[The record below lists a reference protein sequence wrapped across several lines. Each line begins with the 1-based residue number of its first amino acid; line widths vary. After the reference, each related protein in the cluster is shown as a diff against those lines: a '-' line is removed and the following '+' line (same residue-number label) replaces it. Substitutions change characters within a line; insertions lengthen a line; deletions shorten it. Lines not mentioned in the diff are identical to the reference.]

1 MTSENGEVDGISVIN
16 ICDTEELSYQV
27 AGHIGT
33 TTGALL
39 KQKLHEGFIMKPVQ
53 KGELGKREVEFYRNI
68 KSGKWD
74 GEIGCLLK
82 LLTPE
87 FRGLASVASVGE
99 KQEVVKTD
107 YLILKDIAHGFELPC
122 LVDIKMGKQTWDPT
136 ASEEKMKKEQSKYT
150 GTRSTLGVSI
160 PGIQYY
166 NILSP
171 EVPTKSCKEF
181 GRSLDRASLFKA
193 FQNFLNKD
201 SNVEKLIAKAILH
214 KLKRFRRF
222 FGLQYQIAFYA
233 SSLLIAYDAKFVE
246 TNLTKLGEMGD
257 SDSLC
262 LETDDWLRIYM
273 IDFTHVFP
281 NDGQPDKNYIFA
293 LDNVMDLFSAIV
305 DGKSNF

>member
-1 MTSENGEVDGISVIN
+1 MGSNGIRRKKL
-16 ICDTEELSYQV
+16 TRKSYLQ
-27 AGHIGT
+27 
-33 TTGALL
+33 
-39 KQKLHEGFIMKPVQ
+39 F
-53 KGELGKREVEFYRNI
+53 
-68 KSGKWD
+68 
-74 GEIGCLLK
+74 
-82 LLTPE
+82 
-87 FRGLASVASVGE
+87 
-99 KQEVVKTD
+99 
-107 YLILKDIAHGFELPC
+107 
-122 LVDIKMGKQTWDPT
+122 
-136 ASEEKMKKEQSKYT
+136 QSKYT

-181 GRSLDRASLFKA
+181 GRALDRASLFKA

-222 FGLQYQIAFYA
+222 FDIQTQFAFYA

-246 TNLTKLGEMGD
+246 TSLMKLGEMGD
-257 SDSLC
+257 YEC
-262 LETDDWLRIYM
+262 LETADWVRLYM

-281 NDGQPDKNYIFA
+281 TDGQPDKNYIFA
-293 LDNVMDLFSAIV
+293 LENVIGLFSAIV